1 MVSHQSHLL
10 GILSASV
17 SSWGLV
23 GENLP
28 RVHLLQVLP
37 PTLTKRAPF
46 LPLKSRQLSPSFF
59 DAPGSWYYVRGQ
71 QPNEPVVIA
80 FLYIGGA
87 KVLRRVP
94 YYHESVELL
103 TTFVQGL
110 FPQFNG
116 YECEEK
122 EGNFLLAFR
131 SADQAA
137 QFAIT
142 VQRDAMALPWPDRIL
157 EEELAAEILKSS
169 DGNGVGSPPES
180 DVVVFSDVQPH
191 RTTGRAAYFGPIVN
205 RAARIAATAACGQ
218 TLANDLL
225 FESIKGSCP
234 AGVCFKELGK
244 FDLKGVKES
253 MHLYQISCPELSAR
267 LFPRTLRLATPM
279 TPMFPSPL
287 PSGLG
292 ATDDDKWGSLDCSVG
307 DLSISIHSDI
317 NVMVRSPRASMT
329 TDAPVT
335 QVDHKVHAVMAS
347 PIQLPRPSLAD
358 SAMMLTLCE
367 GAKYSQVKCDS
378 ETDSKAPMAL
388 PIVGSH
394 RSFTARTASLR
405 TPQGLEGQ
413 IRAEV
418 RDCSYEELLQK
429 YVRLRIDAAR
439 SPRLFSFGVTSRRSA
454 DFTL

>member
-1 MVSHQSHLL
+1 
-10 GILSASV
+10 
-17 SSWGLV
+17 
-23 GENLP
+23 
-28 RVHLLQVLP
+28 
-37 PTLTKRAPF
+37 
-46 LPLKSRQLSPSFF
+46 
-59 DAPGSWYYVRGQ
+59 
-71 QPNEPVVIA
+71 
-80 FLYIGGA
+80 
-87 KVLRRVP
+87 
-94 YYHESVELL
+94 
-103 TTFVQGL
+103 
-110 FPQFNG
+110 
-116 YECEEK
+116 
-122 EGNFLLAFR
+122 
-131 SADQAA
+131 
-137 QFAIT
+137 
-142 VQRDAMALPWPDRIL
+142 MA
-157 EEELAAEILKSS
+157 
-169 DGNGVGSPPES
+169 
-180 DVVVFSDVQPH
+180 VVVKASIP
-191 RTTGRAAYFGPIVN
+191 
-205 RAARIAATAACGQ
+205 IAATAACGQ

-317 NVMVRSPRASMT
+317 NVMV
-329 TDAPVT
+329 
-335 QVDHKVHAVMAS
+335 
-347 PIQLPRPSLAD
+347 
-358 SAMMLTLCE
+358 
-367 GAKYSQVKCDS
+367 KCDS